1 MASPL
6 VIRIRLFAR
15 GRAMRERTNAGDAGR
30 VEITYQRVDRTLTFE
45 SWRGRRRTVAYMNT
59 KMRLESCLFT
69 CLVLAATMSHGLPQN
84 KDCTSAEASCQVAAP
99 SPTNP
104 GPTPIFPPVHD
115 PIPITILVFSDFECF
130 PCARSASVLA
140 GLVGRSQDVRLIFK
154 HAPAATNTNS
164 LLAHE
169 ASLAADAQGKFWEMH
184 NLLFANQTKLTLAD
198 LMGYA
203 KQLGLDLT
211 AFRKALDKHTY
222 RHVVER
228 DLAEARALGVT
239 TAPTFFVNGR
249 RLVGPQGYASLQ
261 AVIDSLLAETP
272 RNQPE
277 QYDARRCGDLDFGG
291 YGPHPRFRG
300 RKFSM
305 GAIAIGRIRQLRNTR
320 FLRSGLTT
328 SPVNPAASP
337 PMDDRNIASGG
348 NSTIQINPSQ
358 ARSNETARQ
367 RSAGAHG
374 IIRRS
379 RHPRRTYFS
388 DT

>member
-1 MASPL
+1 MSTEML
-6 VIRIRLFAR
+6 HL
-15 GRAMRERTNAGDAGR
+15 
-30 VEITYQRVDRTLTFE
+30 
-45 SWRGRRRTVAYMNT
+45 RRM
-59 KMRLESCLFT
+59 FT
-69 CLVLAATMSHGLPQN
+69 CLLLAAIMPRASPQTTG
-84 KDCTSAEASCQVAAP
+84 CASAEAGCQVATP
-99 SPTNP
+99 SSYKPAT
-104 GPTPIFPPVHD
+104 TPIFAPVQG

-140 GLVGRSQDVRLIFK
+140 GLVGQGKDVRLIFK
-154 HAPAATNTNS
+154 HAPAATNVNS

-184 NLLFANQTKLTLAD
+184 NLLFANQTKLALPD
-198 LMGYA
+198 LVGYA

-222 RHVVER
+222 RLVVER

-239 TAPTFFVNGR
+239 TTPTFFVNGR

-261 AVIDSLLAETP
+261 AVLDSLLAETP

-277 QYDARRCGDLDFGG
+277 QYDARRFGDLDFGG
-291 YGPHPRFRG
+291 YGPHPRLRG
-300 RKFSM
+300 RKLSM
-305 GAIAIGRIRQLRNTR
+305 GAIATGRIRQLRNRR

-328 SPVNPAASP
+328 SRVNPAASP

-358 ARSNETARQ
+358 ARSNEAARQ